1 MPVRPATSAPLTA
14 STTVTD
20 AGASAPVRTVETA
33 AERSH
38 ARALAEVERAFRALP
53 TDRPVRLAKRTS
65 NLFRARSA
73 GPTAGLDVS
82 AFHGLLALD
91 PGDGE
96 RPPTARVGG
105 MTTYEELVDLLLPH
119 GFVPLVVPQL
129 RTITIGGAV
138 TGLGIEAASFRN
150 GLPHESVLEMRIL
163 TGTGEVVT
171 PRPDNEHARL
181 FRTFPNSYGSL
192 GYALD
197 LVIELERA
205 EPYVALR
212 HVRFASL
219 EHLVEAVDTVMGEH
233 VWEQERVDFVDG
245 VVFSATEAYLTL
257 GRWTDDLGGL
267 PGPSDY
273 TGQDVFYRSLQHRRT
288 DVLTAHDY
296 LWRWDTDWFWCS
308 RAFGAQHPLVRRLWP
323 KRLLRSDVYW
333 RIVAFEQRHGVM
345 AGLERRRGLPPRERV
360 IQDVEIPLH
369 RTAEFVEWFLREVPI
384 EPVWLCPVQLRPR
397 DDAYDADDADDAAAA
412 ADETTDATD
421 GTTEAP
427 WPLYPMRPGERYVNV
442 GFWSTV
448 AVEPGAREGDVNRR
462 IEARV
467 TELGGHKSLYS
478 DAYYDE
484 QTFAALYGGA
494 AYEPVKQRHDPRGR
508 FPSLYE
514 KAVRAR

>member
-1 MPVRPATSAPLTA
+1 MVPVRPASSAPLTA
-14 STTVTD
+14 PTTVSD
-20 AGASAPVRTVETA
+20 AGAPGPVRPVETA

-38 ARALAEVERAFRALP
+38 AQALAEVELAFRALP

-65 NLFRARSA
+65 NLFRARST

-82 AFHGLLALD
+82 AFTGLLSLD
-91 PGDGE
+91 PGDGD

-171 PRPDNEHARL
+171 ARPDNEHARL

-333 RIVAFEQRHGVM
+333 KIVAFEQRHGVM
-345 AGLERRRGLPPRERV
+345 AGIERRRGLPPRERV

-384 EPVWLCPVQLRPR
+384 EPLWLCPVQLRPR
-397 DDAYDADDADDAAAA
+397 ADPT
-412 ADETTDATD
+412 DEATD
-421 GTTEAP
+421 ELAEAP

-448 AVEPGAREGDVNRR
+448 AMEPGAAEGDVNRR
-462 IEARV
+462 IEAKV

-484 QTFAALYGGA
+484 QTFAALYGGP
-494 AYEPVKQRHDPRGR
+494 AYAPVKQHHDPRGR